1 MNENTGQFTATYELG
16 KVIGAAA
23 ERERI
28 LSLAK
33 EASVENNIGRFVY
46 LSDLEDY
53 IEFDDQEKQN
63 QN

>member
-1 MNENTGQFTATYELG
+1 MIVKTKFAATFEMG
-16 KVIGAAA
+16 KKIGAEQ

-28 LSLAK
+28 LALAK
-33 EASVENNIGRFVY
+33 DASIENNIGRFVY